1 MYYPLQEILD
11 HFSSVSLKVRGVY
24 RFEVPSGSKGVQRS
38 APYPGFIF
46 PFHGQARFSF
56 DDEVFFTDVRKAIH
70 GKADS
75 LLGKQVVSAEPLLYI
90 SVLYE
95 VVGNPPTKG
104 TIADFCFEVE
114 FGKSAKLKSLV
125 HRLYQTMQQPGSL
138 EMFRSETLLYCVLEE
153 LFTCAQARTD
163 ADSQVRFEEIASYL
177 RSRFNETLGLQE
189 LAQMYAMSTNQL
201 YYLFTKFVGMGPGDY
216 LIEYRLN
223 RAKELL
229 LTTDLSIQ
237 EIAASTGYFDP
248 LYFSRAFKKRYAK
261 TPSAFRTES
270 GIIHVDS

>member
-1 MYYPLQEILD
+1 MQYPLQVILD
-11 HFSSVSLKVRGVY
+11 HFASISLKVRGVY
-24 RFEVPSGSKGVQRS
+24 RFEVPPGSKGVQRS

-46 PFHGQARFSF
+46 PIHGQAKFSF
-56 DDEVFFTDVRKAIH
+56 DDEAFLTDVRKTIH
-70 GKADS
+70 GKANT
-75 LLGKQVVSAEPLLYI
+75 LLNKQVLSSVPLLYI

-95 VVGNPPTKG
+95 VISDNPKKETVSD
-104 TIADFCFEVE
+104 TCFEVE
-114 FGKSAKLKSLV
+114 FHQSAKLKSLV

-138 EMFRSETLLYCVLEE
+138 ERFRSETLFYCVLEE
-153 LFTCAQARTD
+153 LFSCAHARTD

-177 RSRFNETLGLQE
+177 RSRFNEPLGLQE
-189 LAQMYAMSTNQL
+189 LAQMYAMSVNQI
-201 YYLFTKFVGMGPGDY
+201 YYVFRKFVGMGPGDY

-229 LTTDLSIQ
+229 LTTDLPIQ

-248 LYFSRAFKKRYAK
+248 LYFSRVFKKRYLK
-261 TPSAFRTES
+261 TPSAWRAES